1 MIGETAQFYSKGIS
15 AYDANTIDLN
25 ISGST
30 IEAKAYAIRIGTG
43 VTDTVNINIKNSE
56 LKGWAGFVTFGKT
69 NAVFDNVTFT
79 GTNYNL
85 SGVDNGYD
93 IVELHNGSQ
102 GSNIVF
108 RNCTFNLTKSG
119 DAIYGFLGAQYPGT
133 ESFSVVTYENC
144 KFILDGK
151 ELTVDEV
158 ITAEN
163 MDYTGATVTIDGRVI
178 NP

>member
-1 MIGETAQFYSKGIS
+1 MKRIAFIPSSEASNEKNSPKFFSDNS
-15 AYDANTIDLN
+15 FFD
-25 ISGST
+25 ISG
-30 IEAKAYAIRIGTG
+30 
-43 VTDTVNINIKNSE
+43 VC
-56 LKGWAGFVTFGKT
+56 WAGFVTFGKT

-79 GTNYNL
+79 GTNYDL
-85 SGVDNGYD
+85 SGNENGYD

-108 RNCTFNLTKSG
+108 KNCIFNLTKSG
-119 DAIYGFLGAQYPGT
+119 DAIYGFLGVQYSGN
-133 ESFSVVTYENC
+133 ESYSVVTYENC
-144 KFILDGK
+144 KFILDGR